1 MAEITIFTA
10 PKPFSDPHI
19 NIIQRNAIR
28 SWKSLGPRVDVLM
41 IGDEEG
47 MEDAASELDVVHL
60 RDVTKNELGTPQVNA
75 IFRLARSAS
84 SADYLIYANAD
95 IIFLPDILDVL
106 DRVRELEEIFLLVGR
121 RWDLDIT
128 RPIDFSGSWQGDL
141 ERQRA
146 AEGVLSSQT
155 AMDYFIYPRTIFQEI
170 PPFAIGRAGWD
181 NWMIYHARQKG
192 WPVIDLTA
200 SNRVIHQNHDYRHLP
215 GGMIHYDLEESR
227 QNVDLAG
234 GMQTTYDLLDVRL
247 VFVNGKIR
255 RKAFD
260 LPSLLRSLERRVIP
274 DVQEGWRWS
283 LTRVLRKTRKRIE
296 KNRRRNG

>member
-141 ERQRA
+141 ER
-146 AEGVLSSQT
+146 
-155 AMDYFIYPRTIFQEI
+155 
-170 PPFAIGRAGWD
+170 
-181 NWMIYHARQKG
+181 
-192 WPVIDLTA
+192 
-200 SNRVIHQNHDYRHLP
+200 
-215 GGMIHYDLEESR
+215 
-227 QNVDLAG
+227 
-234 GMQTTYDLLDVRL
+234 
-247 VFVNGKIR
+247 
-255 RKAFD
+255 
-260 LPSLLRSLERRVIP
+260 
-274 DVQEGWRWS
+274 
-283 LTRVLRKTRKRIE
+283 
-296 KNRRRNG
+296 